1 MMKMHKVNSLNY
13 NDYRYLIVTCLWLL
27 QESQYAKWMAACR
40 LAAKGRSLADAS
52 YEAEVASIQSFLQMQ
67 HPSPMPAINPASL
80 DILPEEYVAPRYF
93 KKLKSKVKPFIQ
105 YLAFRNL
112 RCQNCVLYI
121 NRNSTQKE

>member
-1 MMKMHKVNSLNY
+1 MTMITNHNLCV
-13 NDYRYLIVTCLWLL
+13 VWLL

-105 YLAFRNL
+105 YIISFYK
-112 RCQNCVLYI
+112 CQIPEQCSLPI
-121 NRNSTQKE
+121 C